1 MEAIITDYEPVQKYD
16 WWTLERTAES
26 FEPPEVRLRRA
37 QTRTRGRVARLLK
50 THGPAATRQQFL
62 RDVQAT
68 GQAIA
73 KLAADMQQWAQ
84 RGLLCDWRRIIE
96 RRAARN
102 EHHMAELNAAAEAL
116 GLETLQ
122 EADSP
127 AGAAS

>member
-1 MEAIITDYEPVQKYD
+1 M
-16 WWTLERTAES
+16 
-26 FEPPEVRLRRA
+26 
-37 QTRTRGRVARLLK
+37 LK
-50 THGPAATRQQFL
+50 THGFAATRQQFI

-68 GQAIA
+68 GQAVA

-116 GLETLQ
+116 GLDQIQ
-122 EADSP
+122 EADP
-127 AGAAS
+127 LGALAES